1 MNNKKVISLFIFC
14 LILIVGVSA
23 VSASDANQTDDNMQ
37 DTLTQSHEV
46 NEDIKD
52 IQASNLNDNKEKNI
66 KTATK
71 TVSTYNQLKTAM
83 TAVDDNKI
91 INMQKGTY
99 IITSPISL
107 TGKIDNITIN
117 GNGAVIDGQ
126 NKYQFLTFNGKRNIT
141 INDLTIRNTKA
152 TDQAAGIAMTGVSS
166 LKLNNVNFTHNVAAG
181 RGGAITNRGELTI
194 NNCVFTQNT
203 AQQGG
208 AIWST
213 GEYGG
218 SMTITNS
225 KFIANS
231 DSTKAD
237 FDRTGV
243 IYMLNGGSITITN
256 NVFENNDGRAIHN
269 YLKTKAT
276 ITNNIFKNSRM
287 NVPSG
292 TIRGSVIDN
301 FEADMTLSNN
311 IFDNI
316 NATAQQ
322 VNGGLIYC
330 EIGNVKIENN
340 IFKNVNSQST
350 GQTNGGILFNRNTT
364 TLVNNN
370 TFNNK
375 DTSNKV
381 NGATLYNNIGTLTVT
396 NNTFNTN
403 IASKGEVRGSVYN
416 DISTEGK
423 TVMNAGGNDF
433 DNVKA
438 TGSKIYTK
446 EIYNLGTLNNITY
459 PTRYQIIVNA
469 PKTIA
474 TGQTAKI
481 NITVLNNRNKP
492 VNTNVI
498 LKVNGLTQKDKT
510 GNPIIAVKDG
520 KATYDLPLAG
530 YSGKT
535 YNISVLCTD
544 TKILR
549 SENSTNMTVLR
560 GQCVLEPMTV
570 NTTSEGIITINRVIK
585 DSYGNVIS
593 GNTQVAIKLGDRTVL
608 TTRISNG
615 VLNVK
620 VKVPYLPPGENK
632 FRIILGENYRYES
645 KIINNTLNIHKQ
657 NVTATIAPIKAKAG
671 DKITI
676 KTTLLNSE
684 TKTNVISGKFSY
696 KLDAKTIVSNTT
708 LEVKNAIAQMDY
720 TLPNDITAGLHYI
733 TIVYAGNTQSNTL
746 RYDAKALT
754 IE

>member
-1 MNNKKVISLFIFC
+1 MNKQNKIISL
-14 LILIVGVSA
+14 LIVLLIVIIGLGA
-23 VSASDANQTDDNMQ
+23 VSAENT
-37 DTLTQSHEV
+37 TQSDDTTLSDNTDTIDNDIEQ
-46 NEDIKD
+46 EDIS
-52 IQASNLNDNKEKNI
+52 ITKESKNV
-66 KTATK
+66 KQQTK
-71 TVSTYNQLKTAM
+71 TVSNYNQLKTAM

-99 IITSPISL
+99 TVTSPISL

-117 GNGAVIDGQ
+117 GNGAIIDGQ
-126 NKYQFLTFNGKRNIT
+126 NKYQFLTFNGQRNIT

-152 TDQAAGIAMTGVSS
+152 TDQAAAIAMTGISK

-181 RGGAITNRGELTI
+181 KGGAITNRGELTI

-203 AQQGG
+203 ALQGG
-208 AIWST
+208 AIWGT
-213 GEYGG
+213 GQYGG
-218 SMTITNS
+218 SITITNS
-225 KFIANS
+225 KFIANT
-231 DSTKAD
+231 DTTNAKH
-237 FDRTGV
+237 DRSGV
-243 IYMLNGGSITITN
+243 IYTLSSGKLTVTNSI
-256 NVFENNDGRAIHN
+256 FENNNGRCIHN
-269 YLKTKAT
+269 YNKTKAT
-276 ITNNIFKNSRM
+276 ITNNIFRNSKM
-287 NVPSG
+287 NVPSD

-301 FEADMTLSNN
+301 FEADMTINN
-311 IFDNI
+311 NTFTNI
-316 NATAQQ
+316 NATAAR

-350 GQTNGGILFNRNTT
+350 VETNGGVLFNRNSTT
-364 TLVNNN
+364 TVNNN
-370 TFNNK
+370 TFDNK

-381 NGATLYNNIGTLTVT
+381 NGATLYNNIGTITIT

-416 DISTEGK
+416 DKSTEGK
-423 TVMNAGGNDF
+423 SVMNAGGNDF

-459 PTRYQIIVNA
+459 PTKYQIKVNA

-474 TGQTAKI
+474 TGQIAKI
-481 NITVLNNRNKP
+481 NITVLNNRDKP
-492 VNTNVI
+492 VDTNVL
-498 LKVNGLTQKDKT
+498 LKVNGLTQKDKN
-510 GNPIIAVKDG
+510 GNSIIAIKNG
-520 KATYDLPLAG
+520 KATYELPLAG

-535 YNISVLCTD
+535 YNITVLCTD

-549 SENSTNMTVLR
+549 SENTTTMTVLR
-560 GQCVLEPMTV
+560 GKCVLDPITV
-570 NTTSEGIITINRVIK
+570 NTTSEGEITINKVIK
-585 DSYGNVIS
+585 DTYGNVIS

-645 KIINNTLNIHKQ
+645 TIINNTLNIHKQ
-657 NVTATIAPIKAKAG
+657 NVTANITPITAKAG

-676 KTTLLNSE
+676 KTKLLNSE

-720 TLPNDITAGLHYI
+720 TLPDDITKGLHYI

-754 IE
+754 IA